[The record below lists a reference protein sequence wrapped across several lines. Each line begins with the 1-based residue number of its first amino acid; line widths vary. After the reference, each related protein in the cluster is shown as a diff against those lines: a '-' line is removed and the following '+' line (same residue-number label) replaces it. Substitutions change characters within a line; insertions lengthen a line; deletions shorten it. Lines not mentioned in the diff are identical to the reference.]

1 MSETATK
8 TKSTNDI
15 KDIRLADEGRR
26 RTEWAE
32 RAMPVLRQLRER
44 FRGERPLAGKRL
56 SACLHVTTETANL
69 AITLQAG
76 GADVALCA
84 SNPLSTQDDVAAHLV
99 RDHGIKVFAIKGED
113 HTTYYDHIRA
123 ALAHRPDITM
133 DDGADLVGA
142 LHMIALNRLDDLAPP
157 VRKWV
162 ETLAAAER
170 KALVAGVIGST
181 EETTTGVIRLKAM
194 AKDGVLQFPVIAV
207 NDSQTKHLFDNR
219 YGTGQSTLDGIIR
232 ATNLLIAGSTVV
244 VAGYGWC
251 GRGFAM
257 RARGAGAN
265 VLVTEIDPMKALEAQ
280 MDGYRVVPMAD
291 AAPLGDLFV
300 TLTGNVEVIRVEH
313 MRAMKD
319 GAILANSGHFNVEI
333 DLEGLKK
340 AAAGEGPKPVRE
352 FVEEWRLGGKRL
364 FVLADGRLINLAAAE
379 GHPAS
384 VMDMSFANQ
393 ALAAE
398 FVVENAKKLTKDVHR
413 IPTDLDQEIARL
425 KLQAMGVAIDTL
437 TQSQRKYLA
446 SWDMGT

>member
-1 MSETATK
+1 MSETATR

-15 KDIRLADEGRR
+15 KDIHLADEGRR

-32 RAMPVLRQLRER
+32 RSMPVLRQLRER
-44 FRGERPLAGKRL
+44 FARERPLAGKRL
-56 SACLHVTTETANL
+56 AACLHVTTETANL
-69 AITLQAG
+69 AVTLEAG

-99 RDHGIKVFAIKGED
+99 KDHGIKVFAIKGED

-162 ETLAAAER
+162 ETLPPAER
-170 KALVAGVIGST
+170 KALVTGVIGST

-194 AKDGVLQFPVIAV
+194 AKDGVLQFPVVAV
-207 NDSQTKHLFDNR
+207 NDSQTKHFFDNR
-219 YGTGQSTLDGIIR
+219 YGTGQSTLDGIVR
-232 ATNLLIAGSTVV
+232 ATNMLIAGSTVV

-265 VLVTEIDPMKALEAQ
+265 VLVTEIDPLKALEAQ
-280 MDGYRVVPMAD
+280 MDGYRVVPMEV
-291 AAPLGDLFV
+291 AAPVGDLFV

-333 DLEGLKK
+333 DLEGMKK
-340 AAAGEGPKPVRE
+340 TAEGPRPVRE
-352 FVEEWRLGGKRL
+352 FVDEWRIGGKRL

-398 FVVENAKKLTKDVHR
+398 FVVSKSKQLSKDVHR
-413 IPTDLDQEIARL
+413 IPAELDQEIARL

-437 TQSQRKYLA
+437 TPAQRKYLA

>member
-1 MSETATK
+1 MTTTAQPATH
-8 TKSTNDI
+8 
-15 KDIRLADEGRR
+15 DIRDLNLAEEGRR

-32 RAMPVLRQLRER
+32 RAMPVLRQIRARFER
-44 FRGERPLAGKRL
+44 ERPLAGRRL
-56 SACLHVTTETANL
+56 SACLHVTSETANL
-69 AITLQAG
+69 AVTLQAG

-84 SNPLSTQDDVAAHLV
+84 SNPLSTQDDIAAHLV
-99 RDHGIKVFAIKGED
+99 RDHGIKVFAVKGED
-113 HTTYYDHIRA
+113 HETYYEHLRA
-123 ALAHRPDITM
+123 ALAHRPDVTM

-157 VRKWV
+157 VRRWV
-162 ETLAAAER
+162 ETLGAADR
-170 KALVAGVIGST
+170 QHLVAGVIGST
-181 EETTTGVIRLKAM
+181 EETTTGVIRLRAM
-194 AKDGVLQFPVIAV
+194 ARDGVLQFPVIAV

-219 YGTGQSTLDGIIR
+219 YGTGQSTLDGILR
-232 ATNLLIAGSTVV
+232 ATNLLIAGSTIV

-265 VLVTEIDPMKALEAQ
+265 VLVTEIDPLKALEAQ
-280 MDGYRVVPMAD
+280 MDGYRVVSMAE
-291 AAPLGDLFV
+291 AAPVGDVFV
-300 TLTGNVEVIRVEH
+300 TLTGNIEVIRLEH

-333 DLEGLKK
+333 DLEALRG
-340 AAAGEGPKPVRE
+340 AAQGPMPVRE
-352 FVEEWRLGGKRL
+352 FVDAWLLDGKRV

-398 FVVENAKKLTKDVHR
+398 LVVKQAGSLSRDVHR
-413 IPTDLDQEIARL
+413 VPAEIDREIARL
-425 KLQAMGVAIDTL
+425 KLEAMGITIDSL
-437 TQSQRKYLA
+437 TPAQRHYLA
-446 SWDMGT
+446 SWDLGT

>member
-1 MSETATK
+1 MSETATR
-8 TKSTNDI
+8 TKATNDI
-15 KDIRLADEGRR
+15 KDIRLADGGRR

-32 RAMPVLRQLRER
+32 RSMPVLRQLRER
-44 FRGERPLAGKRL
+44 FTRERPLAGKRVA
-56 SACLHVTTETANL
+56 ACLHVTTETANL
-69 AITLQAG
+69 AVTLQAG

-113 HTTYYDHIRA
+113 HTSYYEHIRA
-123 ALAHRPDITM
+123 ALAHRADITM

-157 VRKWV
+157 VRQWV
-162 ETLAAAER
+162 ETLSPAER
-170 KALVAGVIGST
+170 TALVTGVIGST
-181 EETTTGVIRLKAM
+181 EETTTGVIRLM
-194 AKDGVLQFPVIAV
+194 
-207 NDSQTKHLFDNR
+207 
-219 YGTGQSTLDGIIR
+219 
-232 ATNLLIAGSTVV
+232 
-244 VAGYGWC
+244 
-251 GRGFAM
+251 
-257 RARGAGAN
+257 
-265 VLVTEIDPMKALEAQ
+265 PMDE
-280 MDGYRVVPMAD
+280 

-319 GAILANSGHFNVEI
+319 GAVVANSGHFNVEI
-333 DLEGLKK
+333 DLDGLKK
-340 AAAGEGPKPVRE
+340 VAKGPVAVRE
-352 FVEEWRLGGKRL
+352 FVDEFQLGGKKV
-364 FVLADGRLINLAAAE
+364 FVLGDGRLINLAAAE

-398 FVVENAKKLTKDVHR
+398 YVVDNAKQLSKDVHR
-413 IPTDLDQEIARL
+413 IPADLDQEIARL

-437 TQSQRKYLA
+437 TAAQRKYLA

>member
-1 MSETATK
+1 MTTTARTA
-8 TKSTNDI
+8 SASDI
-15 KDIRLADEGRR
+15 KDATLADEGRR

-32 RAMPVLRQLRER
+32 RSMPVLRQIRER
-44 FRGERPLAGKRL
+44 FARERPLAGRRL

-69 AITLQAG
+69 AVTLQAG

-99 RDHGIKVFAIKGED
+99 RDHGVKVFAIKGED
-113 HTTYYDHIRA
+113 HATYYEHLRA

-157 VRKWV
+157 VRQWV
-162 ETLAAAER
+162 ETLAPAAR

-194 AKDGVLQFPVIAV
+194 ARDGVLQFPVIAV
-207 NDSQTKHLFDNR
+207 NDSDTKHLFDNR
-219 YGTGQSTLDGIIR
+219 YGTGQSTLDGILR
-232 ATNLLIAGSTVV
+232 ATNLLMAGSTVV

-265 VLVTEIDPMKALEAQ
+265 VVVTEIDPLKALEAQ
-280 MDGYRVVPMAD
+280 MEGYRVLPMAE
-291 AAPLGDLFV
+291 ATRVGDVFV
-300 TLTGNVEVIRVEH
+300 TLTGNVNVIRLEH

-319 GAILANSGHFNVEI
+319 GAVLANSGHFNVEI
-333 DLEGLKK
+333 DLEGLRR
-340 AAAGEGPKPVRE
+340 AAEGPTRVRE
-352 FVEEWRLGGKRL
+352 FVDEWRLDGKRI

-398 FVVENAKKLTKDVHR
+398 FVVRHATTLTKDVLR
-413 IPTDLDQEIARL
+413 IPRELDAEIARL
-425 KLQAMGVAIDTL
+425 KLQAMGASVDTL
-437 TQSQRKYLA
+437 TPEQQKYLA
-446 SWDMGT
+446 SWEMGT